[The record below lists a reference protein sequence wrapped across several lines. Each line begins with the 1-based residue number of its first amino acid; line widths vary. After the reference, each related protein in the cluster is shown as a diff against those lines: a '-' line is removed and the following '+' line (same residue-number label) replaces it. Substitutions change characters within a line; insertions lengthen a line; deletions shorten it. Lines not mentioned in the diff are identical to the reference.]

1 MGKPEK
7 EIQGYSDDPR
17 QWKHSEEMKNKIH
30 LLRQVKISVHG
41 LKLTIHTNHNV
52 SNNTILN

>member
-17 QWKHSEEMKNKIH
+17 QWKNSEEMKNKIH
-30 LLRQVKISVHG
+30 LRRQVKPARSWPSSFLELPIAVQ
-41 LKLTIHTNHNV
+41 T
-52 SNNTILN
+52 